1 MCYATIRSENDTMFL
16 KIESNWMERVS
27 KGVWNYY
34 KFGKWSCSI
43 GNDQYLRNQSVQF
56 HL

>member
-1 MCYATIRSENDTMFL
+1 MCYATIRSENDIMFL

-27 KGVWNYY
+27 KGVWNHF

-43 GNDQYLRNQSVQF
+43 GNDQNLRNQSGQF